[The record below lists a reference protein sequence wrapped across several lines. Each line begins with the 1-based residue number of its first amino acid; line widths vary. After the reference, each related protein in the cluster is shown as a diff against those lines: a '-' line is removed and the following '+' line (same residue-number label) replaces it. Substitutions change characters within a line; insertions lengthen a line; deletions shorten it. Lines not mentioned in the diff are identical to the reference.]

1 MNSFG
6 LGLVLNFTDNATAG
20 LSRVSQTFNQ
30 MNGLASQLVD
40 SSDSAAVAIMSL
52 SVAGQSL
59 SMVGDQLSDV
69 GSSIVGL
76 FTTMTQS
83 VLDTGGKM
91 LGFRSQLRALYGED
105 SYEQKL
111 QQIKDYAQSSVFEV
125 EGLVSAITVMK
136 AVGIEAMDEVTSS
149 SGQTTQRLL
158 DYASDIAAMFPNMRN
173 AYGTGVEAAMG
184 ALKEYIA
191 EGNAMSL
198 KRGAG
203 LDILGLLGEEKGK
216 NIEERTRQV
225 ADLVEMMGVA
235 GYTASLA
242 GTPTQQLAKIQDT
255 LFNVM
260 SDIAD
265 SGVYDQYTRLLTK
278 AATWIE
284 TLTNDTEKYNAVV
297 SIVGDTLTTILTP
310 LEKLLD
316 FAIGLADKF
325 INWAVEHQTL
335 AKYILITV
343 GALGVFLLLG
353 GKILKFAGSIF
364 MLASAFMQ
372 MSVLAKGGVSIFTVF
387 GTAIKTLLTKF
398 LLPFIAIAGVLYTV
412 WKSNLFGIRDIV
424 TSTFGFIWDTI
435 KLVFD
440 AFSDNTLSFENF
452 EKAKEMGIL
461 PFIEAILDFKYQFG
475 LFIQSIKDGYNA
487 LLEFL
492 GGLELDTEAIFQN
505 ILGFYTTYLAPFVD
519 KIVKAIDRVIAIA
532 RNLWESWLRPIFMQ
546 IGDFLSNLW
555 TRNLSPLLQK
565 LGSFAMSVVNFVW
578 TIINVILWLWNNV
591 LGPVINWLVT
601 VLAPAVNGVVQ
612 TIIGIVTVVF
622 NFISDIVGGILTTLG
637 GLLDFISGVFS
648 GDWELAWQGICDIF
662 GGIWDALVGIVKGV
676 VNSVILVINTLISSV
691 YACLAGVVNGIG
703 DLAEGFAEFLGYDI
717 DIGIPETAPQIPYL
731 EKGGKVTEPVTAVI
745 GEGKD
750 DEVVLPLN
758 NQVFSEI
765 AKGINNNRP
774 VTQSPV
780 QNDYSVTFAAGSVV
794 IQLANATE
802 AELEKAAE
810 KLMRIIERKQ
820 QLKAMAV
827 RA

>member
-20 LSRVSQTFNQ
+20 LNRVSQTFNQ
-30 MNGLASQLVD
+30 MNGLANQLVD
-40 SSDSAAVAIMSL
+40 SSDSAALAVISL
-52 SVAGQSL
+52 SAAGQSL

-69 GSSIVGL
+69 GSSIMGL
-76 FTTMTQS
+76 FATMSQS

-111 QQIKDYAQSSVFEV
+111 KDIKDYAQSSVFEV

-136 AVGIEAMDEVTSS
+136 AVGIEAMNDVTSS
-149 SGQTTQRLL
+149 SGQTTQKLL
-158 DYASDIAAMFPNMRN
+158 DYASDIAAMFPGMRN

-216 NIEERTRQV
+216 DIEERTRQV

-278 AATWIE
+278 AATWVE
-284 TLTNDTEKYNAVV
+284 NLTSDTEKYNAVV

-343 GALGVFLLLG
+343 GALGAFLFIG
-353 GKILKFAGSIF
+353 GKVLKFAGSIF

-372 MSVLAKGGVSIFTVF
+372 MSVLAKGGVSIITVLGRAVGIF
-387 GTAIKTLLTKF
+387 LAKF
-398 LLPFIAIAGVLYTV
+398 ILPLVAIAGVLYTV

-424 TSTFGFIWDTI
+424 TSTFGFLWDSVRLI
-435 KLVFD
+435 FD

-475 LFIQSIKDGYNA
+475 LFIQSVKDGYNK
-487 LLEFL
+487 LLGFL
-492 GGLELDTEAIFQN
+492 GGLEIDTESVFQK
-505 ILGFYTTYLAPFVD
+505 ILGFYNTYLAPFVD
-519 KIVKAIDRVIAIA
+519 RVVKAVDRIIAIA
-532 RNLWESWLRPIFMQ
+532 RNLWESWLRPIFKQ
-546 IGDFLSNLW
+546 IGDFLSNMW
-555 TRNLSPLLQK
+555 TRNLSPLLQRI
-565 LGSFAMSVVNFVW
+565 GSFAMSIVNFVW
-578 TIINVILWLWNNV
+578 GIINVVLWLWNNV
-591 LGPVINWLVT
+591 LTPVVNWLVT
-601 VLAPAVNGVVQ
+601 VLAPVVNSVVQ
-612 TIIGIVTVVF
+612 IVLGIATVAF
-622 NFISDIVGGILTTLG
+622 NLLSDLIDGLLRAFGGV
-637 GLLDFISGVFS
+637 LDFITGVFT

-662 GGIWDALVGIVKGV
+662 GGIWEMLVGIVKGV
-676 VNSVILVINTLISSV
+676 VNSIILVVNTLISTLYSV
-691 YACLAGVVNGIG
+691 LAGVVNGIG
-703 DLAEGFAEFLGYDI
+703 HIFNAAASAIGLDI
-717 DIGIPETAPQIPYL
+717 NIGVPKTAPQIPYL
-731 EKGGKVTEPVTAVI
+731 ADGGKVTEPVTAVI
-745 GEGKD
+745 GEGED

-765 AKGINNNRP
+765 AKGINNNQP